1 MRKQTSTTGEIILS
15 IVKLIDKTNRNDHIY
30 FEINNELSD
39 FNNDKVQYKRP
50 VQQISENDTV
60 GKTSI
65 DGKQRQHTAGNDRQV
80 SKKPQ
85 FLSG

>member
-39 FNNDKVQYKRP
+39 FSNDKVQYKRP
-50 VQQISENDTV
+50 VQQVSENDTV

-65 DGKQRQHTAGNDRQV
+65 DGKQRQHTAGDDRQV
-80 SKKPQ
+80 SKKSQ